1 MKKSFSKIRHIQES
15 NLILEK
21 RLIKEQFSKEQRD
34 KDGVTYTV
42 QKVPSGK
49 YKIFVTDAT
58 HKTPT
63 DATIVN
69 GGGDIWKEY
78 NTDVEAYNV
87 IRDIISSSEN
97 SLPRVQPSGD

>member
-1 MKKSFSKIRHIQES
+1 M
-15 NLILEK
+15 
-21 RLIKEQFSKEQRD
+21 KEQFS

-63 DATIVN
+63 DATTVS
-69 GGGDIWKEY
+69 GGGEIWKEY
-78 NTDVEAYNV
+78 NTDGEAYNV
-87 IRDIISSSEN
+87 IRDIISSF
-97 SLPRVQPSGD
+97 LPPGD

>member
-21 RLIKEQFSKEQRD
+21 RLIKEQFSR
-34 KDGVTYTV
+34 DGVTYTV

-58 HKTPT
+58 YKTPT
-63 DATIVN
+63 DATEVF
-69 GGGDIWKEY
+69 GGGETWKEY
-78 NTDVEAYNV
+78 NTDDEAYNV
-87 IRDIISSSEN
+87 IRGIISS
-97 SLPRVQPSGD
+97 RD

>member
-1 MKKSFSKIRHIQES
+1 MNRSYSKIRHIQES

-21 RLIKEQFSKEQRD
+21 RLMKEQFS

-63 DATIVN
+63 DATTVF
-69 GGGDIWKEY
+69 GGGETWKEY
-78 NTDVEAYNV
+78 NTDGEAYNV
-87 IRDIISSSEN
+87 IRDIISSSGTV
-97 SLPRVQPSGD
+97 RIGGTD